1 MPIDDEKEM
10 QSLTAKVDDLT
21 KQLKASEDEK
31 TKKAMEEEKK
41 EAKKSV
47 FKATMDSMDEKQQE
61 AAIAAIKAQDD
72 DDMKK
77 MANDYEEEHM
87 SSKKSRKAMEEEEH
101 KGNDDKKIAEEEKE
115 KLEAKVRDLT
125 ARVSDYES
133 ERKGELIKDLV
144 TLKAKLIPEL
154 DVDIYVTKL
163 SAKTYHDLQEMF
175 SERKDEFNA
184 LKAAQKE
191 PERKHFGFKANT
203 QTQNKLTSLK
213 SIMNDGG
220 IA

>member
-1 MPIDDEKEM
+1 MPTDEENKI

-21 KQLKASEDEK
+21 KQLKASEDDK
-31 TKKAMEEEKK
+31 TKEAQEEEKK
-41 EAKKSV
+41 EARKAT
-47 FKATMDSMDEKQQE
+47 FKATMKSMDEKQQE
-61 AAIAAIKAQDD
+61 AAIASIKAQDD
-72 DDMKK
+72 EEMKK
-77 MANDYEEEHM
+77 MANEYEKENM

-125 ARVSDYES
+125 ARVSDYEN

-144 TLKAKLIPEL
+144 TLKARLIPEL
-154 DVDIYVTKL
+154 DEDIYVTKL
-163 SAKTYHDLQEMF
+163 SAKTYQDLQSMF
-175 SERKDEFNA
+175 SERKDEFIA

-203 QTQNKLTSLK
+203 LTPNKLTSVNNIL
-213 SIMNDGG
+213 NEGG